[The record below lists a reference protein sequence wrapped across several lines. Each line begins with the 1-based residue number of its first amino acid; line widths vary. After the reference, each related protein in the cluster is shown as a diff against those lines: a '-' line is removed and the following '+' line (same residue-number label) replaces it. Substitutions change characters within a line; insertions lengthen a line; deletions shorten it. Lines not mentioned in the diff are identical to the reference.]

1 MADAGTQM
9 QTEIEVVAPTQRKLR
24 VEVPADRVAKAF
36 TRIYREFGRSAKVR
50 GFRAGKVPR
59 HVLRGLYGAE
69 IQAQALSEIV
79 ETALAEAVGEQ
90 GLDPVSEPRLE
101 TGDLNDAQPFAFSA
115 VLEVKPDIV
124 LKNYRAIALERP
136 RVDVGDE
143 EVQRALES
151 LRDRGAQLEPVEER
165 DRVEDGDYVFVD
177 FEGTV
182 EGEPFPGGKAES
194 FPVEIG
200 AGTALPEFERGLVGM
215 EREVAGT
222 IAVPFPEDSREPRLS
237 GKLAEFTVTVRDI
250 RRKVVPPLDDDF
262 ARDYGEC
269 DSLDELR
276 DKARS
281 QLQREVE
288 AFQNTRLHDRI
299 VEHLLEEH
307 DVDAPPSMVER
318 ELSYLMRRAATQRET
333 EAPDAPQPTTDEL
346 REELTPQAQRR
357 VKASL
362 LVGKIADAEAIT
374 ASEDELDARIDAMAR
389 ASGDRAASVRE
400 QYRQDW
406 ARAGL
411 RSQLVSE
418 KTLDFLLEQ
427 ADVTLVEP
435 EENG

>member
-1 MADAGTQM
+1 MAEAGTET
-9 QTEIEVVAPTQRKLR
+9 QTQVDVVTPTQRRLR
-24 VEVPADRVAKAF
+24 VEVPAERVTKAF
-36 TRIYREFGRSAKVR
+36 TQIYREFGRSARVR

-69 IQAQALSEIV
+69 IQAQALSGIV
-79 ETALAEAVGEQ
+79 EATLAEAVREQ
-90 GLDPVSEPRLE
+90 GIEPVSEPRLE
-101 TGDLNDAQPFAFSA
+101 TGELNDGQPFAFSA

-124 LKNYRAIALERP
+124 LKDYRAIGLERP

-143 EVQRALES
+143 EVQRALET
-151 LRDRGAQLEPVEER
+151 LRDRSAQLEPVEGR
-165 DRVEDGDYVFVD
+165 DRVEDGDYVFID

-182 EGEPFPGGKAES
+182 DGESFAGGTAES

-215 EREVAGT
+215 ERDVPGS
-222 IAVPFPEDSREPRLS
+222 IVVPFPEDSQEPRLA
-237 GKLAEFTVTVRDI
+237 GRQADFTVTVRDI
-250 RRKVVPPLDDDF
+250 RRKALPPLDDDF

-276 DKARS
+276 EKARS
-281 QLQREVE
+281 ELQREVE

-307 DVDAPPSMVER
+307 DVEAPPSMVER
-318 ELSYLMRRAATQRET
+318 ELSYLMNRAASQRE
-333 EAPDAPQPTTDEL
+333 AAPPDAPEPTTDEL

-374 ASEDELDARIDAMAR
+374 ASEDEVDARIDAIAR
-389 ASGDRAASVRE
+389 ASGDRAALVRE

-406 ARAGL
+406 ARASL
-411 RSQLVSE
+411 RSQIVSE
-418 KTLDFLLEQ
+418 KTLEFLLEQ
-427 ADVTLVEP
+427 AEVTLVEP
-435 EENG
+435 VEKG